1 MYEVTIS
8 VRLKEGITDPEGTTT
23 LKSLHLLGFDQV
35 KEIKTT
41 KVFDLLLDEKDEKI
55 AKKKAEEM
63 CQKLLTNPVVHN
75 YSIDIKKV

>member
-1 MYEVTIS
+1 
-8 VRLKEGITDPEGTTT
+8 
-23 LKSLHLLGFDQV
+23 V